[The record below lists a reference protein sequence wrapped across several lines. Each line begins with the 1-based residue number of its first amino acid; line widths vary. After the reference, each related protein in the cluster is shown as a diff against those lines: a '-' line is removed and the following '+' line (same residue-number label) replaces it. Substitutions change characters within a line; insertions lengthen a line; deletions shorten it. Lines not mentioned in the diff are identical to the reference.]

1 MSTRGM
7 LHPAL
12 RAALY
17 DDDFESAEQAYINV
31 LMRERPLSHTDA
43 SIVRESIERTN
54 RETRDRLRAR
64 RGAVVFSTLD

>member
-1 MSTRGM
+1 MSTVVS
-7 LHPAL
+7 
-12 RAALY
+12 
-17 DDDFESAEQAYINV
+17 DDRQFSVVDR

-64 RGAVVFSTLD
+64 RGTVVFSTLD